1 MRIRRLIKTI
11 LLLFLI
17 LVILAGAI
25 IFGLVDRVPEDYRIA
40 ITRVRLLGEINKPGE
55 DPRRDF
61 KLLLGDF
68 SKEVGKGEPFWFTI
82 SADEVN
88 LCLAS
93 MDEIASYYPT
103 SRPIRPSP
111 ILEKVGFTGPVVAM
125 DNGVLTLMAWS
136 MEYRKVISVDVGF
149 IFDGV
154 GKVRMKILA
163 LRVGLMPVPRFCVDK
178 LIIHFR
184 QRIQKLIGRFGDD
197 RKNQRDDVRKIMDLL
212 RALANML
219 DGKPVRTKMTWKIG
233 APHRVLIDTVEIT
246 DGVMRLH
253 FSPEK

>member
-1 MRIRRLIKTI
+1 
-11 LLLFLI
+11 
-17 LVILAGAI
+17 
-25 IFGLVDRVPEDYRIA
+25 
-40 ITRVRLLGEINKPGE
+40 
-55 DPRRDF
+55 
-61 KLLLGDF
+61 
-68 SKEVGKGEPFWFTI
+68 
-82 SADEVN
+82 
-88 LCLAS
+88 
-93 MDEIASYYPT
+93 
-103 SRPIRPSP
+103 
-111 ILEKVGFTGPVVAM
+111 
-125 DNGVLTLMAWS
+125 MAWS
-136 MEYRKVISVDVGF
+136 MEYKKVISVDVGF

-163 LRVGLMPVPRFCVDK
+163 LRVGLMPVPRFCVDR

-219 DGKPVRTKMTWKIG
+219 DGKPVRTKTTWKIG

-246 DGVMRLH
+246 DGVTRLH